1 MSLGN
6 GAPVTRKSA
15 QEWHSGD
22 CPGGKNMQRNALVV
36 GASGIGGRYTARELL
51 AHGWTVYGLARR
63 PPRDLPGL
71 IPVAA
76 DLLDEVG
83 LPAALAEAMGNEAP
97 THVFITTWM
106 RQDSEAEN
114 IRVNA
119 LMVRNLLDALSPK
132 KSLRHVALVTG
143 LKHYLGPFEA
153 YASSGTLPD
162 TPLRESQPRL
172 PIENFYY
179 AQEDEVYAAA
189 ERDRFTWTIHR
200 PHSIVGMAV
209 GNAMNMGTT
218 LAVYASICKE
228 TGRPFQFPGSEA
240 QWNGLSDVT
249 DARMLA
255 KQLRWAADCDAT
267 RNEAFNITNGDY
279 FRWSWLWRRLA
290 AWFGV
295 QAAGFDGTVRPLEA
309 AMADDAQLWREMARR
324 HGLQEAALDR
334 LASPWHTDL
343 DLGRP
348 IEVMTDMANS
358 RRHGFAAWQSTED
371 SFFDLFTALRAERL
385 IP

>member
-1 MSLGN
+1 
-6 GAPVTRKSA
+6 
-15 QEWHSGD
+15 
-22 CPGGKNMQRNALVV
+22 MQRSALVV
-36 GASGIGGRYTARELL
+36 GASGIGGRYAARELL

-63 PPRDLPGL
+63 PPTDLPGL
-71 IPVAA
+71 IPVPA
-76 DLLDEVG
+76 DLMDPAG
-83 LPAALAEAMGNEAP
+83 LARAFDAAFGAGNREASP

-106 RQDSEAEN
+106 RQDSEADN

-119 LMVRNLLDALSPK
+119 AMVRNLLDALAPRTA
-132 KSLRHVALVTG
+132 LRHVALVTG

-162 TPLRESQPRL
+162 TPLREAQPRL
-172 PIENFYY
+172 PLDNFYY

-189 ERDRFTWTIHR
+189 ARDRFTWSIHR
-200 PHSIVGMAV
+200 PHTVVGLAV
-209 GNAMNMGTT
+209 GNAMNLGTT

-228 TGRPFQFPGSEA
+228 TGRPFQFPGSQA
-240 QWNGLSDVT
+240 QWDGLSDVT

-255 KQLRWAADCDAT
+255 RQLRWAADTDAAK
-267 RNEAFNITNGDY
+267 NEAFNITNGDY

-295 QAAGFDGTVRPLEA
+295 PAAGFSGEVQPLEQL
-309 AMADDAQLWREMARR
+309 MANDRALWLDMAQRYR
-324 HGLQEAALDR
+324 LQEADLDR

-358 RRHGFAAWQSTED
+358 RRLGFAAWQSTED
-371 SFFDLFTALRAERL
+371 SFFDLFAELRARSL

>member
-1 MSLGN
+1 MRRS
-6 GAPVTRKSA
+6 
-15 QEWHSGD
+15 
-22 CPGGKNMQRNALVV
+22 ALVV
-36 GASGIGGRYTARELL
+36 GASGIGGHATARELL
-51 AHGWTVYGLARR
+51 AAGWTVYGLARR
-63 PPRDLPGL
+63 PPTDLPGM

-76 DLLDEVG
+76 DLMDPAHLG
-83 LPAALAEAMGNEAP
+83 AALDAAFGAGAEDGP

-119 LMVRNLLDALSPK
+119 AMVRNLLDALSPRTL
-132 KSLRHVALVTG
+132 LRHVALVTG

-162 TPLRESQPRL
+162 TPLREAQPRL
-172 PIENFYY
+172 DLDNFYY

-189 ERDRFTWTIHR
+189 ARDRFTWTIHR
-200 PHSIVGMAV
+200 PHTVIGMAV
-209 GNAMNMGTT
+209 GNAMNLGTT

-228 TGRPFQFPGSEA
+228 TGRAFQFPGSQA
-240 QWNGLSDVT
+240 QWDGLSDVT

-255 KQLRWAADCDAT
+255 RQLRWAADTDAA
-267 RNEAFNITNGDY
+267 RNDAFNITNGDY

-295 QAAGFDGTVRPLEA
+295 PAAGFSGTIQPLEA
-309 AMADDAQLWREMARR
+309 IMANDHDVWRALATR
-324 HGLQEAALDR
+324 HNLAEPDLDR
-334 LASPWHTDL
+334 LVSPWHTDL

-358 RRHGFAAWQSTED
+358 RRLGFAAWQSTED
-371 SFFDLFTALRAERL
+371 SFFDLFAELRARSL